1 MSDIVAGMTKISVG
15 GEKLSPASGSAT
27 KDSPAEIAKAASQFE
42 ALLIGQLLQSA
53 RSGDDEGW
61 LGTDQGDAGSTM
73 TEMSEQVLSTALSA
87 KGGLGLAKL
96 VTKGMEATSDQIH
109 LVKQRNKS

>member
-1 MSDIVAGMTKISVG
+1 MNDIVAGMTKISD
-15 GEKLSPASGSAT
+15 GSNTAGVNT
-27 KDSPAEIAKAASQFE
+27 GKQQKDTPETIAKAASQFE

-61 LGTDQGDAGSTM
+61 FGTDGGDANSTM
-73 TEMSEQVLSTALSA
+73 TEMSEQVLSSTLAS

-96 VTKGMEATSDQIH
+96 VTQGMEKTAHSTH
-109 LVKQRNKS
+109 KVKQEG